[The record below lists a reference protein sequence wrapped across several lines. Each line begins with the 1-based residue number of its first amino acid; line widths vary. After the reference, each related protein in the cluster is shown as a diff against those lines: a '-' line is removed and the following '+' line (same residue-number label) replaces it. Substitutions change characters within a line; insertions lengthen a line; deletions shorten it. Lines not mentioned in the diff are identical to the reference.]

1 MRMRKIQILVVEDE
15 EKLMRTLE
23 DFLGHHGYHVLKA
36 LSGEEALQIF
46 RRNRLNIDLILLDVM
61 LPEMNGLSV
70 LKEIRKISDVP
81 VIIVSARSAV
91 EEQVK
96 GFEHGADDYIAKP
109 YTLKL
114 LKSHIDAVLK
124 RSGKLRERM
133 EYGDISVDV
142 VAQCV
147 YWRGKPIDTT
157 RREYELLVYFME
169 HKNVVLSRSTILD
182 AVWGYD
188 YVGDIRTVDTLVK
201 QLRKK
206 LTPECDYI
214 QSVYGVG
221 YIMGEKK
228 GE

>member
-1 MRMRKIQILVVEDE
+1 MKKIQILVVEDE
-15 EKLMRTLE
+15 EKLMRILE
-23 DFLGHHGYHVLKA
+23 DFLGHQGYRILKA
-36 LSGEEALQIF
+36 PSGEEALRLF
-46 RRNRLNIDLILLDVM
+46 RKNKSSIDLILLDLM

-70 LKEIRKISDVP
+70 LKEIRRGSDVP
-81 VIIVSARSAV
+81 VIIVSAKSAV
-91 EEQVK
+91 EEQII
-96 GFEHGADDYIAKP
+96 GFEHGADDYITKP

-114 LKSHIDAVLK
+114 LKSHMEAVLK

-133 EYGDISVDV
+133 EYKELSVDL

-147 YWRGKPIDTT
+147 YLRGTAIETT
-157 RREYELLVYFME
+157 RREYELLVYFIE
-169 HKNVVLSRSTILD
+169 HKNMVLSRSVILD

-206 LTPECDYI
+206 LTPQCDYI

-221 YIMGEKK
+221 YILGEKK
-228 GE
+228 GD